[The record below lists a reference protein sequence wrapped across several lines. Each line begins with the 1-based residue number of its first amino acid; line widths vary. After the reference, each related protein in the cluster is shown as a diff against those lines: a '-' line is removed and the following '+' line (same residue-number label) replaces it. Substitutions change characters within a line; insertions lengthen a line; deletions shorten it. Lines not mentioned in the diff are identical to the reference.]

1 MPYRL
6 IYNPVAGGGRAAR
19 VLDTLMPGLTA
30 RDDLEV
36 TATRERGHATELA
49 RQVRDRDDMV
59 VISLGGDGTHH
70 EVLNGLMPNPRA
82 ALSVI
87 SAGSGNDFAGGM
99 GLPSD
104 PSQALAVSFTGTP
117 QAVDVGMVGS
127 EYFLTVVGAG
137 FDAEVAGLI
146 NSWPR
151 GRGSGT
157 LLYLRGILTTLMRYR
172 PAPLTL
178 ELEGPDAA
186 PRERPTLLLA
196 AGNTPRYGGGIRI
209 CPDAVATDGLLNVV
223 WIGGVSKLGTLQ
235 LLGKAYGGRHVQHP
249 VVETFP
255 AAAFRLSGPPH
266 LFVHADGEVVGH
278 LPVDVRVVPGALRL
292 LMPSA

>member
-1 MPYRL
+1 VPYRL

-19 VLDTLMPGLTA
+19 VLDSLMPELTA
-30 RDDLEV
+30 RQDLEV
-36 TATRERGHATELA
+36 TPTRDRGHATQLA

-82 ALSVI
+82 RLSVI

-104 PSQALAVSFTGTP
+104 PTQALAVSFTGKP
-117 QAVDVGMVGS
+117 RAVDVGMAGT

-146 NSWPR
+146 NSTPH
-151 GRGSGT
+151 GSGSGK

-172 PAPLTL
+172 AAPLTL
-178 ELEGPDAA
+178 EVEGQDGG

-196 AGNTPRYGGGIRI
+196 AGNTARYAGGIRI
-209 CPDAVATDGLLNVV
+209 CPGAEATDGLLNVV

-235 LLGKAYGGRHVQHP
+235 LLSQAYSGRHVQHP
-249 VVETFP
+249 VVETFQ
-255 AAAFRLSGPPH
+255 AAAFRLSGPPE
-266 LFVHADGEVVGH
+266 LFVHADGELVGH
-278 LPVDVRVVPGALRL
+278 LPVDVRVLPGALSL